1 MKIKPR
7 EKKFIFVGG
16 IVVAAVAVFYLMTL
30 FLPNPGDLANE
41 VEIKKEMLRKQR
53 ETLSGEESYREK
65 LEQYTRRLQESRTR
79 LLAGDNPNVA
89 EADLQKLLMSFA
101 DRSGAEINRKNT
113 LPDKKV
119 GEDIV
124 KVSISIELACDLEQ
138 LVRFLTEIQNHDRFL
153 KIEQLTITGFQ
164 NQRRQQQQIRPSL
177 TVVGYISTKQAP
189 DTASATAGASAVADA
204 TSRTEPT
211 ASIVEPAYGTE

>member
-16 IVVAAVAVFYLMTL
+16 IVVAAVAVFYLITL
-30 FLPNPGDLANE
+30 FLPNPGDLAKE

-53 ETLSGEESYREK
+53 ETLSREENYRET
-65 LEQYTRRLQESRTR
+65 LEQYTLLLQESRTR

-101 DRSGAEINRKNT
+101 ERSGAEINRKNT

-119 GEDIV
+119 GDDIV
-124 KVSISIELACDLEQ
+124 KVSISIELDCDLEQ
-138 LVRFLTEIQNHDRFL
+138 LVRFLTEIQNHGRFL
-153 KIEQLTITGFQ
+153 KIEQFTITGFQ
-164 NQRRQQQQIRPSL
+164 NQRRQQIRPSL
-177 TVVGYISTKQAP
+177 TVVGYISTKPA
-189 DTASATAGASAVADA
+189 AADA
-204 TSRTEPT
+204 SDAAATKSGAKPT
-211 ASIVEPAYGTE
+211 ASVAEPDYGTE